1 VTVSVAVWLIPV
13 ALAVTVTVAL
23 PGGVPEFPDLLLLLL
38 LLLPHE
44 VKPAATIKTAN
55 VLNSCTRPSRCLGR
69 IHPISVK
76 PKQKKLEA

>member
-1 VTVSVAVWLIPV
+1 MTVSVAVWLIPV

-23 PGGVPEFPDLLLLLL
+23 PGGVPEFPDLLL

>member
-1 VTVSVAVWLIPV
+1 MTVSVAVWLIPV

-23 PGGVPEFPDLLLLLL
+23 PGGVPEFPDLLLL